1 MDRGL
6 GEVIS
11 SVYMFVGNNIY
22 NGNLKTTLY
31 YLTVARGG
39 RGTNRKVRRSNW
51 SMGTRGDYAWLVGH
65 RALLVNLKGHERS

>member
-31 YLTVARGG
+31 YLTVARVVGG
-39 RGTNRKVRRSNW
+39 LTGRLARTN
-51 SMGTRGDYAWLVGH
+51 WLIWDQG
-65 RALLVNLKGHERS
+65 